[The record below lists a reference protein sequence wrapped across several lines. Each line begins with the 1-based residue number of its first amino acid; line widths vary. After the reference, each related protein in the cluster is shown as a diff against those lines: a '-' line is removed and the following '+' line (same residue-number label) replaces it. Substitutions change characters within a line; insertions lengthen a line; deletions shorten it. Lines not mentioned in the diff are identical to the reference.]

1 MSQFLKHSPD
11 DSCSVAVRHESFV
24 MIYSNACACGKN
36 DLVSCDLGYAQN
48 LNDTIAGKETKIAV
62 GKRFCMYAMQVA

>member
-1 MSQFLKHSPD
+1 
-11 DSCSVAVRHESFV
+11 
-24 MIYSNACACGKN
+24 MIYSNACACGKD

-62 GKRFCMYAMQVA
+62 GKRFCMYAMQAA